1 MADSTLNA
9 FDAKGTTAER
19 MAFTP
24 SPPTPATGPDSGYVW
39 FDTDLV
45 ALYCWDGA
53 AWQPASAGTGTVTH
67 TGSLTAHA
75 VVLGN
80 GTADVKPMG
89 SLGTTTTLLHGNAA
103 GDPTFASV
111 DLTADVTGDLPF
123 SSLAQGTALSVLGVT
138 GNATADNASIV
149 AGSDKQV
156 LRRAGTAVAFG
167 AVDLSSSAAVTGNLP
182 VTNLNGG
189 TSASSSTFWR
199 GDGTWVTP
207 TAGTGTVTTTG
218 SPANGN
224 LAKFTGATSVSNAD
238 LTGDVTTSG
247 GVATTIANSAVT
259 LAKIANAA
267 ASSKLVGSG
276 ASGSGS
282 AYAEL
287 TLGTGLSMSGTTLN
301 ASGGTSVVVQ
311 VQNTETGAAATGSTT
326 IPFDDT
332 IPQNTEGTQFMSL
345 AITPNN
351 ASNRLKIEVVA
362 FMSCDTAVRNVC
374 AALFQDSTASAVA
387 CGYFSTD
394 ESGYGLQITFSHFM
408 AAGTTSATTFKVRVG
423 CDTSGTITFNGGSG
437 ARKYGGVVASSIT
450 ITEYTP

>member
-1 MADSTLNA
+1 
-9 FDAKGTTAER
+9 
-19 MAFTP
+19 
-24 SPPTPATGPDSGYVW
+24 
-39 FDTDLV
+39 
-45 ALYCWDGA
+45 
-53 AWQPASAGTGTVTH
+53 
-67 TGSLTAHA
+67 
-75 VVLGN
+75 
-80 GTADVKPMG
+80 
-89 SLGTTTTLLHGNAA
+89 
-103 GDPTFASV
+103 V

-267 ASSKLVGSG
+267 ASSKLLGSG

-282 AYAEL
+282 AYSEL
-287 TLGTGLSMSGTTLN
+287 TLGTNLSMSGTTLN
-301 ASGGTSVVVQ
+301 ASGGGTSVVVQ
-311 VQNTETGAAATGSTT
+311 IVNTETGAVATGSTV

-332 IPQNTEGTQFMSL
+332 IPQNTEGDQYMSL
-345 AITPNN
+345 AITPGN
-351 ASNRLKIEVVA
+351 ASNRLKIDVVFYGTCHTSA
-362 FMSCDTAVRNVC
+362 RNLCVP
-374 AALFQDSTASAVA
+374 LFQDSTSDALAA
-387 CGYFSTD
+387 GYSTEFNAD
-394 ESGYGLQITFSHFM
+394 GITLVSYSHFM
-408 AAGTTSATTFKVRVG
+408 TAGTTSATTFKVRAGV
-423 CDTSGTITFNGGSG
+423 DTSGTTTFNGSNG
-437 ARKYGGVVASSIT
+437 ARKYGGVLASSIT